1 MMRHLR
7 FVCHAAVLIGV
18 FAVSGCAIGG
28 STPPS
33 RFYLL
38 APLEAVVDAAGGP
51 SLGLGP
57 IRLAQYLDRP
67 QIVTRRSPHRLALAE
82 FDRWGEPLSE
92 SISRVLAA
100 NLSAL
105 LRTSHVQRHP
115 WRDGRGI
122 ELRVELDVRR
132 FDGPLRGPVELV
144 VHWRASRRDSQVA
157 RISRYSEPLDAEGY
171 EPLAAAMSRA
181 LQALSVDIANAVTA
195 LEL

>member
-7 FVCHAAVLIGV
+7 FVRHAAVLIGV
-18 FAVSGCAIGG
+18 FSVSGCAIGG

-105 LRTSHVQRHP
+105 LRTSHVQRYP

>member
-7 FVCHAAVLIGV
+7 FVRHAAVLVGV
-18 FAVSGCAIGG
+18 FVVSGCAIGG

-82 FDRWGEPLSE
+82 FDRWGEPLDE

-105 LRTSHVQRHP
+105 LKTSRVQRHP
-115 WRDGRGI
+115 WRNGRGI
-122 ELRVELDVRR
+122 ELQVELDVRR

-157 RISRYSEPLDAEGY
+157 RISRYSEPLEGEGY
-171 EPLAAAMSRA
+171 EALAAAMSRA
-181 LQALSVDIANAVTA
+181 LRTLSVDIANAVTA
-195 LEL
+195 LDL

>member
-1 MMRHLR
+1 M
-7 FVCHAAVLIGV
+7 V
-18 FAVSGCAIGG
+18 GCAIGG
-28 STPPS
+28 PTPPS

-38 APLEAVVDAAGGP
+38 APLEASADAAGGP

-67 QIVTRRSPHRLALAE
+67 QIVTRRGTHLLALAE
-82 FDRWGEPLSE
+82 FDRWGEPLDE

-105 LRTSHVQRHP
+105 LRTSRVQRHP

-144 VHWRASRRDSQVA
+144 VHWRASRRDSRVA
-157 RISRYSEPLDAEGY
+157 RISHYSEPLEAEGY
-171 EPLAAAMSRA
+171 EALAAAMSRA
-181 LQALSVDIANAVTA
+181 LRTLSWDIASAVAA
-195 LEL
+195 LEP